1 MGRKSEGYFR
11 IIPKAGKL
19 YLIKVKC
26 IREGNKVKQKFL
38 AHIGVLEDIQKV
50 VCSVQK

>member
-1 MGRKSEGYFR
+1 MGNKSKGYFR

-26 IREGNKVKQKFL
+26 MREGNKVKQKFL
-38 AHIGVLEDIQKV
+38 CHIGSLEEIRKV